1 MELPPLRDRKEDVAD
16 LSSFFIKKYSEIN
29 KKPVK
34 PLSDEALKTLQS
46 YEWPGNVRELE
57 HTIERAVV
65 LSKTAEI
72 TSKDL
77 FLHGITIAD
86 FKSSPKEEIKDIVKE
101 DREEKDVKEVK
112 NNAEESKVDNAV
124 GRTIADVE
132 QELILKTLQDV
143 AGNRTKA
150 AEILGIT
157 VRTLRNKLNEYRD
170 AGIDVEEYL
179 K

>member
-29 KKPVK
+29 KKAVK
-34 PLSDEALKTLQS
+34 PLSEDALKSLQS

-65 LSKTAEI
+65 LSKTQEI

-77 FLHGITIAD
+77 FLHGITIAG
-86 FKSSPKEEIKDIVKE
+86 FKSSPKKEISSIKVDT
-101 DREEKDVKEVK
+101 REEVGQKEIV
-112 NNAEESKVDNAV
+112 NSNDNSSSI

-143 AGNRTKA
+143 QGNRTKA

-170 AGIDVEEYL
+170 MGIDVEEYL

>member
-1 MELPPLRDRKEDVAD
+1 MG
-16 LSSFFIKKYSEIN
+16 S
-29 KKPVK
+29 
-34 PLSDEALKTLQS
+34 
-46 YEWPGNVRELE
+46 
-57 HTIERAVV
+57 
-65 LSKTAEI
+65 
-72 TSKDL
+72 
-77 FLHGITIAD
+77 
-86 FKSSPKEEIKDIVKE
+86 
-101 DREEKDVKEVK
+101 
-112 NNAEESKVDNAV
+112 AV

-170 AGIDVEEYL
+170 MGIDVEEYL

>member
-1 MELPPLRDRKEDVAD
+1 MSGNEVKQVIKDTLNEEKNEKE
-16 LSSFFIKKYSEIN
+16 I
-29 KKPVK
+29 
-34 PLSDEALKTLQS
+34 
-46 YEWPGNVRELE
+46 
-57 HTIERAVV
+57 
-65 LSKTAEI
+65 
-72 TSKDL
+72 
-77 FLHGITIAD
+77 
-86 FKSSPKEEIKDIVKE
+86 KSSSNDE
-101 DREEKDVKEVK
+101 
-112 NNAEESKVDNAV
+112 NKVDNAV

>member
-1 MELPPLRDRKEDVAD
+1 M
-16 LSSFFIKKYSEIN
+16 
-29 KKPVK
+29 
-34 PLSDEALKTLQS
+34 
-46 YEWPGNVRELE
+46 
-57 HTIERAVV
+57 V
-65 LSKTAEI
+65 LSKRKEI

-77 FLHGITIAD
+77 FLHGITIAG
-86 FKSSPKEEIKDIVKE
+86 FKSKPETENMVEEKEEVKKTA
-101 DREEKDVKEVK
+101 DTSSD
-112 NNAEESKVDNAV
+112 ESMGGAV

-170 AGIDVEEYL
+170 MGIDVEEYL

>member
-1 MELPPLRDRKEDVAD
+1 MVIKTNKGINNGNPEKE
-16 LSSFFIKKYSEIN
+16 
-29 KKPVK
+29 
-34 PLSDEALKTLQS
+34 
-46 YEWPGNVRELE
+46 
-57 HTIERAVV
+57 
-65 LSKTAEI
+65 
-72 TSKDL
+72 
-77 FLHGITIAD
+77 
-86 FKSSPKEEIKDIVKE
+86 
-101 DREEKDVKEVK
+101 VKEVK
-112 NNAEESKVDNAV
+112 HTAEESKVDNAV